1 MLTKK
6 IYQTIKAK
14 WTWKKVLIASLAL
27 IAIGIAIIGIIAGC
41 EYLDYRT
48 RDNYTYYGLEK
59 RVSEHITMVHGDRAG
74 YPFCRLKD
82 TRTGEFTTPKLNH
95 VYLNE
100 YTDDSLVVFRSHDRE
115 KRGYINIHTGR
126 IVIPAQYDRA
136 WNFSEGLAAVI
147 KEGEISFINE
157 QGEQAF
163 PETFPFHFDDSHAH
177 YAFQFHDGLCVMIT
191 WDHKWGMINTRGE
204 WIVEPIYTEINK
216 PRFGYRIVSDGKH
229 YGLLTTS
236 GKTVLP
242 LEYDIL
248 RLSSDG
254 NGYFIAKDGCAK
266 IVDKDLRT
274 IVPFAYDGLYSMT
287 YTGDYR
293 STDEYDEH
301 GNIKPV
307 TPQYWRFDLGMN
319 SGVID
324 RYGHVIIP
332 AKYFMVWMVD
342 ENLFEVEVRSGG
354 DRILI
359 DRKGQYVG
367 KETL

>member
-48 RDNYTYYGLEK
+48 RDNYTYHGLEK

-367 KETL
+367 KGTL

>member
-293 STDEYDEH
+293 SADEYDEH